1 MSAVPYI
8 FLIALI
14 STIPVADQ
22 RPLALSEVDDS
33 ARYLFEY
40 ARDAKWMQA
49 NGQLDT
55 LQRAVG
61 DLPIGLRPA
70 DVAAALRNR
79 IRELPDDVSRHE
91 RIRTMEAANAI
102 TESVI
107 GLSAAFQ
114 SPVPAQVPRLAYL
127 GRQIEVGIA
136 AGRKAAI
143 ARAVAEIR
151 QTWDELRPELE
162 GRGHRADVR
171 RMTDIVVS
179 LETTKETAE
188 DAALA
193 RDELATV
200 SHLEAELKVAPPRS
214 GE

>member
-1 MSAVPYI
+1 MSALAYI
-8 FLIALI
+8 FIGLI

-22 RPLALSEVDDS
+22 RPLSLSEVDDS
-33 ARYLFEY
+33 ARYLFEC

-49 NGQLDT
+49 EGQLDA

-61 DLPIGLRPA
+61 DLPTALRPP
-70 DVAAALRNR
+70 DVAASLRNR
-79 IRELPDDVSRHE
+79 VRELPDDVSHHE

-107 GLSAAFQ
+107 GLSAAFE
-114 SPVPAQVPRLAYL
+114 SRVPAQIPRLAYL

-136 AGRKAAI
+136 AGRKAVI
-143 ARAVAEIR
+143 ARAVADIR
-151 QTWDELRPELE
+151 QTWDALRPEIE

-179 LETTKETAE
+179 LETTKDTAE

-200 SHLEAELKVAPPRS
+200 SHLETELQ
-214 GE
+214 